1 MEFKGKITHI
11 SEVKTGTTKNDS
23 EWAARDIVVEEES
36 GDYPQKAV
44 FNFFKSGEYVSHVKE
59 LYPKVGDVVNVEF
72 NLDASEWNGRWF
84 CKLKAWKIEKL
95 PTTSANNAPAEQAE
109 DDLPF

>member
-44 FNFFKSGEYVSHVKE
+44 FNFLK
-59 LYPKVGDVVNVEF
+59 VVNM
-72 NLDASEWNGRWF
+72 
-84 CKLKAWKIEKL
+84 
-95 PTTSANNAPAEQAE
+95 
-109 DDLPF
+109 